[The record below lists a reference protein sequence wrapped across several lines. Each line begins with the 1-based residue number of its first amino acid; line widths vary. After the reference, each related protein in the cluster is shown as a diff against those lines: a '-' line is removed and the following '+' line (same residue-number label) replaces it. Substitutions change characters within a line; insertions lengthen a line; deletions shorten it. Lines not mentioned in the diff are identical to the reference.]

1 MSLYVFKR
9 LFSNTITLKGRRTF
23 KYLQEKAKTLV
34 PEKAGLGTL
43 ELQTLTGDLDKDGV
57 SRYELDFIEAAEFTG
72 DLLSKMANDTD
83 KLRALYKPFEP
94 KGDICIE
101 FQDEYNYDFSK
112 PSPVNC
118 QAKVHVKVP
127 AVVDKPPE
135 RHTLLLLAGK
145 RYNPYTDTI
154 TLVDETSDAEKQNDA
169 AYDRL
174 TILKN
179 CALQLEMM
187 IAIAKV

>member
-1 MSLYVFKR
+1 M
-9 LFSNTITLKGRRTF
+9 KGRRTY
-23 KYLQEKAKTLV
+23 KYLQEKARTLV
-34 PEKAGLGTL
+34 PEKPDMGTL

-72 DLLSKMANDTD
+72 DLLSKMAIDSD

-101 FQDEYNYDFSK
+101 FQDEYKYDFSK

-118 QAKVHVKVP
+118 QVKVHVKVP
-127 AVVDKPPE
+127 AVIDNLTE

-154 TLVDETSDAEKQNDA
+154 TLVDETSDSEKQNDA
-169 AYDRL
+169 AYDRF

-179 CALQLEMM
+179 CALQLEKM

>member
-94 KGDICIE
+94 KASG
-101 FQDEYNYDFSK
+101 
-112 PSPVNC
+112 
-118 QAKVHVKVP
+118 
-127 AVVDKPPE
+127 
-135 RHTLLLLAGK
+135 
-145 RYNPYTDTI
+145 
-154 TLVDETSDAEKQNDA
+154 
-169 AYDRL
+169 
-174 TILKN
+174 
-179 CALQLEMM
+179 
-187 IAIAKV
+187 